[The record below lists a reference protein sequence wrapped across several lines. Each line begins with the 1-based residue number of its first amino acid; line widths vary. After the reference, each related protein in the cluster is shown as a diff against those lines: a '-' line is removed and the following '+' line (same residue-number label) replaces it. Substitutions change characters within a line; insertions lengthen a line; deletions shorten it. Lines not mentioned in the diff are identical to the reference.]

1 MQEELDSIQ
10 KEIESCDDVENALDS
25 IVDSIGK
32 TIVTEDNLPA
42 IINIENVK
50 KLSNVF
56 GIMKYLTRGTK
67 SKVTYELHKPFK
79 SMGSVTVTG
88 KQILIRN
95 PDLFLKA
102 IKLSSNFDV
111 YTKTNNTIEMD
122 FTFHGLTNS

>member
-1 MQEELDSIQ
+1 MSEELDSIQ
-10 KEIESCDDVENALDS
+10 KEIESSDDVENVLDT
-25 IVDSIGK
+25 IVNSIGK
-32 TIVTEDNLPA
+32 TIVKEDNQPA
-42 IINIENVK
+42 IINIENIK

-88 KQILIRN
+88 KSITIRN

-122 FTFHGLTNS
+122 FTFHGLTIS

>member
-1 MQEELDSIQ
+1 MPEELDFIQ
-10 KEIESCDDVENALDS
+10 KQIESSDDVENTLDS
-25 IVDSIGK
+25 IVNSIGK
-32 TIVTEDNLPA
+32 RIVKEDSKPA
-42 IINIENVK
+42 IINIENIK

-56 GIMKYLTRGTK
+56 GIIKYLTRGTK

-79 SMGSVTVTG
+79 SMGSVTVTS
-88 KQILIRN
+88 KSITIRN

-122 FTFHGLTNS
+122 FTFHGLTIS